1 MEKATFGAGCFWC
14 VEAIFQNLEGVTQ
27 VVSGYTG
34 GQVENPTYNQVCSGT
49 TGHAE
54 VTQITYD
61 PKIISFTELLEIFWK
76 THDPTTLNRQGNDVG
91 SQYRSAVFYHN
102 QDQKEESEKML
113 AQLEASQVWPNP
125 IVTEIGPIETFY
137 LAEDYHQNYFNEH
150 GEQPYCQVVIK
161 PKIQKLENLFG
172 NKVKN

>member
-14 VEAIFQNLEGVTQ
+14 VEAVFQNFEGVTQ

-34 GQVENPTYNQVCSGT
+34 GQVENPTYHQVCSGT

-61 PKIISFTELLEIFWK
+61 PEIISYTELLEVFWK
-76 THDPTTLNRQGNDVG
+76 THDPTTSNRQGNDVG

-102 QDQKEESEKML
+102 HDQKEESEKML
-113 AQLEASQVWPNP
+113 AQLEASHLWPNP
-125 IVTEIGPIETFY
+125 IVTEIAPLGIFY
-137 LAEDYHQNYFNEH
+137 SAEDYHQNYFKEH

-161 PKIQKLENLFG
+161 PKIQKLEKLFG

>member
-1 MEKATFGAGCFWC
+1 MQKATFGAGCFWC

-34 GQVENPTYNQVCSGT
+34 GQVENPSYQQVCSGT

-54 VTQITYD
+54 VTQITFD
-61 PKIISFTELLEIFWK
+61 PEIISFTELLEIFWK

-102 QDQKEESEKML
+102 QDQKEESERML

-125 IVTEIGPIETFY
+125 IVTEIGPIGIFY
-137 LAEDYHQNYFNEH
+137 LAEDYHQNYFSDH
-150 GEQPYCQVVIK
+150 SEQPYCQLIIK
-161 PKIQKLENLFG
+161 PKIQKLEKLFG